1 MPWRCAVGSTSSSMA
16 RTSSEYGG
24 CSVRKRSRCRSRAA
38 HCASTIWLPEYDD
51 EPM

>member
-1 MPWRCAVGSTSSSMA
+1 MPWRCAVGSTSSSMP

-24 CSVRKRSRCRSRAA
+24 CSVRKRSSRRSRAV
-38 HCASTIWLPEYDD
+38 HCASTICPAENDE